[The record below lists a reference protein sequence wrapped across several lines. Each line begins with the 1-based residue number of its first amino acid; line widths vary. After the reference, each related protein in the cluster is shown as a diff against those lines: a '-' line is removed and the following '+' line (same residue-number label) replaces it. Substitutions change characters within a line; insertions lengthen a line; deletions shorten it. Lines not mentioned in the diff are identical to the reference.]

1 MTSRM
6 TPGEIKKITEVV
18 NQLQE
23 PSWKS
28 LIAELK
34 DRGIFYSRQS
44 LSAKTEIKMALR
56 LRKEALKKVAASA
69 GMPSV
74 SKAES
79 VSRIVK
85 LTEEI
90 EILKQQNSQLY
101 ELLLTWQYN
110 AEMRGVTE
118 DQLNQPLP
126 HIKRA

>member
-34 DRGIFYSRQS
+34 DRSIFYSRQS
-44 LSAKTEIKMALR
+44 LSAKTEIKTALR
-56 LRKEALKKVAASA
+56 LRKEALRKVAASA

-90 EILKQQNSQLY
+90 EVLKQQNSQLY

>member
-34 DRGIFYSRQS
+34 DHGIFYSRQS
-44 LSAKTEIKMALR
+44 LSAKTEIKTALR

-90 EILKQQNSQLY
+90 EVLKQQNSQLY

-110 AEMRGVTE
+110 AEMRGITE

-126 HIKRA
+126 HINRA

>member
-34 DRGIFYSRQS
+34 DHGIFYSRQS
-44 LSAKTEIKMALR
+44 LSAKPEIKTALR

-90 EILKQQNSQLY
+90 EVLKQQNSQLY

-110 AEMRGVTE
+110 AEMRGITE
-118 DQLNQPLP
+118 DQLNKPLP
-126 HIKRA
+126 HINRA